1 MSGIII
7 ASTVCHV
14 AKGPDFDW
22 PGASW
27 VRASTRF
34 AATNWMFMFTH
45 APEAKMTA
53 PHDEGDQQPAAA
65 NVNDG
70 REAMTVD
77 ADGRSTD
84 AVIATLASVPVDLGR
99 LIDGKSD
106 EDLARP
112 AQDGGW
118 GLVEILPHF
127 RDWEEII
134 GNRVSA
140 ILTEDEPAF
149 EEYDDSL
156 WAIEHG
162 YSDQDTRAAFEEF
175 AERRGALVERLGAL
189 GADDWNRVG
198 ILPKRGRVTLH
209 WLLDSVCNHDA
220 RHVVQARDVLA

>member
-1 MSGIII
+1 M
-7 ASTVCHV
+7 
-14 AKGPDFDW
+14 
-22 PGASW
+22 
-27 VRASTRF
+27 
-34 AATNWMFMFTH
+34 AACF
-45 APEAKMTA
+45 A
-53 PHDEGDQQPAAA
+53 PHDDGSGGHPPAEINAGDPHRA
-65 NVNDG
+65 NDE
-70 REAMTVD
+70 REVMTVD
-77 ADGRSTD
+77 DKGRSTD

-99 LIDGKSD
+99 LIEGKSA
-106 EDLARP
+106 EDLLRP

-134 GNRVSA
+134 GERVAA

-162 YSDQDTRAAFEEF
+162 YRDQDTRAAFEEF
-175 AERRGALVERLGAL
+175 AERRGALTERLGTL
-189 GADDWNRVG
+189 GPDEWTRVG

-209 WLLDSVCNHDA
+209 WLLDSVCDHDA